1 MPTKQEI
8 EATNKLKSD
17 GYFVIKNFLKKDLDK
32 NFLNYLK
39 KKINLLMA

>member
-8 EATNKLKSD
+8 EATNKLKSK
-17 GYFVIKNFLKKDLDK
+17 GYFVIKNFLKKKDLDN

-39 KKINLLMA
+39 KR